1 MFVLVELINGY
12 VKNLLAVSPIRD
24 RKRKYFQITLQTK
37 DEERIVVSSFSE
49 KHRLLS
55 KIQAKNTN
63 CKLRKCRS
71 NSKEETIIN
80 DYASVE
86 EIEPTFEKKEKKR
99 SFVSVA
105 FVNNEAL
112 LYDVVNI
119 TGFVHNVSPIEFAE
133 KNKQQI
139 DLRKASLN
147 ITLMKFR

>member
-1 MFVLVELINGY
+1 M
-12 VKNLLAVSPIRD
+12 KNLSAVSPIRD

>member
-12 VKNLLAVSPIRD
+12 VKNLSAVSPIRD
-24 RKRKYFQITLQTK
+24 QKRKYFQITLRTK
-37 DEERIVVSSFSE
+37 DEERIVVSFFSE

-63 CKLRKCRS
+63 CELRKCRS

>member
-1 MFVLVELINGY
+1 M
-12 VKNLLAVSPIRD
+12 KNLSAVSPIRD

-86 EIEPTFEKKEKKR
+86 EIEPTFEKKEKER

>member
-1 MFVLVELINGY
+1 M
-12 VKNLLAVSPIRD
+12 KNLSAVSPIRD

-55 KIQAKNTN
+55 KILAKNTN

>member
-1 MFVLVELINGY
+1 M
-12 VKNLLAVSPIRD
+12 KNLSAVSPIRD
-24 RKRKYFQITLQTK
+24 RKRKYFQITVQTK

>member
-1 MFVLVELINGY
+1 MFELINGY
-12 VKNLLAVSPIRD
+12 VKNLSAVSPIRD

-37 DEERIVVSSFSE
+37 DEERIVVSFFSE

-55 KIQAKNTN
+55 KILAKNIN

-105 FVNNEAL
+105 FANNEAL

>member
-1 MFVLVELINGY
+1 M
-12 VKNLLAVSPIRD
+12 KNLSAVSPIRD

-37 DEERIVVSSFSE
+37 DEEKIVVSSFSE

>member
-1 MFVLVELINGY
+1 M
-12 VKNLLAVSPIRD
+12 KNLSAVSPIRD
-24 RKRKYFQITLQTK
+24 RKRKYFQITVQTK

-55 KIQAKNTN
+55 KILAKNTN

>member
-12 VKNLLAVSPIRD
+12 VKNLSAVSPIRD
-24 RKRKYFQITLQTK
+24 QKRKYFQITLRTK
-37 DEERIVVSSFSE
+37 DEERIVVSFFSE

-63 CKLRKCRS
+63 CELRKCRS

-105 FVNNEAL
+105 FLNNGTL

-119 TGFVHNVSPIEFAE
+119 TGFVHNVSPIEFVE

>member
-1 MFVLVELINGY
+1 M
-12 VKNLLAVSPIRD
+12 KNLSAVSPIRD

-37 DEERIVVSSFSE
+37 DEERIVVSFFSE

-55 KIQAKNTN
+55 KILAKNIN

-105 FVNNEAL
+105 FANNEAL

-119 TGFVHNVSPIEFAE
+119 KGFVHNVSPIEFAE